1 MPRENGLDDEAKW
14 HVNLGSKISPP
25 THSWQLDLGQ
35 RRLLYLL
42 LSVQTSLTRPFVSG
56 VFSMLYTGNIFVKYA
71 GERIPTLE
79 ELIPKLDNPAI
90 SVFSGLLLTIP
101 VYLNH

>member
-1 MPRENGLDDEAKW
+1 
-14 HVNLGSKISPP
+14 
-25 THSWQLDLGQ
+25 
-35 RRLLYLL
+35 
-42 LSVQTSLTRPFVSG
+42 VSG
-56 VFSMLYTGNIFVKYA
+56 VFSMLYTGNIFVKHS

-101 VYLNH
+101 AYLNH

>member
-1 MPRENGLDDEAKW
+1 MRETPLAELK
-14 HVNLGSKISPP
+14 V
-25 THSWQLDLGQ
+25 
-35 RRLLYLL
+35 
-42 LSVQTSLTRPFVSG
+42 LSAGAWWSE
-56 VFSMLYTGNIFVKYA
+56 KYA
-71 GERIPTLE
+71 GERISTLE

>member
-1 MPRENGLDDEAKW
+1 MREKTLAE
-14 HVNLGSKISPP
+14 SKA
-25 THSWQLDLGQ
+25 
-35 RRLLYLL
+35 
-42 LSVQTSLTRPFVSG
+42 LSAGAWF
-56 VFSMLYTGNIFVKYA
+56 NEKYA
-71 GERIPTLE
+71 EERIPTLE

>member
-1 MPRENGLDDEAKW
+1 MREKTLAELKA
-14 HVNLGSKISPP
+14 
-25 THSWQLDLGQ
+25 
-35 RRLLYLL
+35 
-42 LSVQTSLTRPFVSG
+42 LSAG
-56 VFSMLYTGNIFVKYA
+56 GWWGEKYA

-101 VYLNH
+101 AYLNH